1 MEKYSELIHTESQL
15 YFFISTMFLV
25 CPFINQT
32 PKKWS
37 DNISLRKF
45 GALEGYITLFLFVYF
60 SLNVQRH
67 KCMFMG
73 TRVTRFK
80 IQPFFYQSTG
90 GGNVPKNTNMSLEK
104 EGSKDDNKNYRISR
118 EKSSCSF
125 FKMYIC
131 IHWLALKNI
140 YIVFCETKPNPTGL
154 FHQCLKSAIKRMK

>member
-1 MEKYSELIHTESQL
+1 
-15 YFFISTMFLV
+15 MFLV

-104 EGSKDDNKNYRISR
+104 EGSKDDYKNYRISR

-125 FKMYIC
+125 F
-131 IHWLALKNI
+131 
-140 YIVFCETKPNPTGL
+140 
-154 FHQCLKSAIKRMK
+154 